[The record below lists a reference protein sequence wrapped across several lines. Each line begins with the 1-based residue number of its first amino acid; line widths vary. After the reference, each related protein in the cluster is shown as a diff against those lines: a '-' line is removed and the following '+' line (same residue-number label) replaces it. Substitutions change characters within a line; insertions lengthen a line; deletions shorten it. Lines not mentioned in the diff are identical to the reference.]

1 MAAQKRQAQTDT
13 LQAMEVTDKVRQA
26 RIILDAMMPH
36 IAFQTCLYHS
46 NIAEV

>member
-26 RIILDAMMPH
+26 CIILDAMMPH
-36 IAFQTCLYHS
+36 ISSQTCLYHS